1 MTGNK
6 PFFSLV
12 LVGATFFFFASV
24 FPLAAQTPSAVE
36 TTASPP
42 PPQNSVMGM
51 AFVQEIVVQ
60 SPRFGNIAESK
71 GCGLDER
78 DISDFVFH
86 KMKLDGLPVHSL
98 LDAPPIDPQKAR
110 IYILPEVTTMEIKD
124 VACMSYVALSARAT
138 ASVVV
143 DPIPVPR
150 NVTLSFWNGGV
161 MVNSSNAGHKRM
173 TEGGLER
180 LSERFSRDFRLAQP
194 PTLNR

>member
-6 PFFSLV
+6 FFLLLATYV
-12 LVGATFFFFASV
+12 LMAPSFV
-24 FPLAAQTPSAVE
+24 LAQT
-36 TTASPP
+36 
-42 PPQNSVMGM
+42 QNSGEQPAMPKGSVMGM

-60 SPRFGNIAESK
+60 SPRFGSVQESK

-78 DISDFVFH
+78 DISDFVVH
-86 KMKLDGLPVHSL
+86 KMKIDSLPVHSL

-124 VACMSYVALSARAT
+124 LACISYVALSARGA

-143 DPIPVPR
+143 EPIPVPR
-150 NVTLSFWNGGV
+150 NVTLSFWNGGL

-173 TEGGLER
+173 VEGGLER
-180 LSERFSRDFRLAQP
+180 LTERFGRDFRLAQP
-194 PTLNR
+194 PSMER